1 MPVKMQLMMQMAM
14 PMVDDPGADDNV
26 DDVDDDVNDDL
37 DDADDDVDDNA
48 VSVRPFLQH
57 QRPHSWGHPGA
68 HRHTHIFHMSSVMI
82 IIIIQIHLIMII

>member
-1 MPVKMQLMMQMAM
+1 MCRSSTILYFWLFLASEDAVDDTDGNANDE
-14 PMVDDPGADDNV
+14 VDDPGADD
-26 DDVDDDVNDDL
+26 DVDDD
-37 DDADDDVDDNA
+37 A